1 MEWGLSA
8 NCLSVGEIVGVVLSH
23 SRFDITKE
31 NVNMILP
38 SYLAGPVECVVT
50 SFVGLTDV
58 GTLTEKQFQSVNR
71 AFSDCEHECSLI
83 RLDRPAKVE
92 GLRLAYYFDKF
103 IVSLLDC
110 IVHGLS

>member
-1 MEWGLSA
+1 MTA
-8 NCLSVGEIVGVVLSH
+8 DCLSVGEIVGVFLSH

-71 AFSDCEHECSLI
+71 AFSDCEYECSLVV
-83 RLDRPAKVE
+83 LDGPAEVE
-92 GLRLAYYFDKF
+92 GFRLA
-103 IVSLLDC
+103 
-110 IVHGLS
+110 